1 MKKALYN
8 ICVLTIICFCL
19 TCRFGINKV
28 QKTDAK
34 VQSKLVILMY
44 HGFTDGGKESD
55 YVIDVKRLEED
66 ILYLKE
72 NGFQFID
79 TSDLIKFKEKKHNLP
94 AKCVMITFDDG
105 YLNNYTYAFPII
117 KKHNVK
123 VVISPIAYY
132 VEYYTTH
139 KEPNPDY
146 AQLTE
151 NEIKI
156 MHVSGLV
163 DFQNHSYNMHSLKER
178 KGSSR
183 LEYEKTE
190 DYIREF
196 YYDLKAAENVIEDI
210 TGKKTNTYV
219 YPFGSISPESESI
232 LKCCGYG
239 ISLSCA
245 EGFNVIDDF
254 DSNLY
259 RLKRFNRTPERSA
272 EQILRQY

>member
-1 MKKALYN
+1 MKKILYN
-8 ICVLTIICFCL
+8 ICVISFICFCL

-72 NGFQFID
+72 NGFEFID
-79 TSDLIKFKEKKHNLP
+79 TSDLISFREKKISLP
-94 AKCVMITFDDG
+94 EKCVMITFDDG

-132 VEYYTTH
+132 VEYYTIH

-146 AQLTE
+146 AQLTDS
-151 NEIKI
+151 EIKI
-156 MHVSGLV
+156 MHDSGLV

-210 TGKKTNTYV
+210 TEKKTNTYV
-219 YPFGSISPESESI
+219 YPFGNISPESEAI
-232 LKCCGYG
+232 LKCCGYK

-254 DSNLY
+254 EDSLY
-259 RLKRFNRTPERSA
+259 RLKRFNRTPERSV